1 MRKIIFLLTAV
12 SPLFAL
18 AAGLQVD
25 WPEVGGIKPTG
36 SFGPGHW
43 IQYIFV
49 FALSIVGLAVI
60 AAFVWAGIEYMTA
73 GDNSSK
79 VSSAKS
85 RMWSAVQGLIILLGS
100 YIVLNTI
107 NPDLIN
113 IREPKVEFY
122 IESHWRGYYDPERK
136 KPTGGTCQYDGDCQS
151 NKCNTTAGYC
161 EAASQAQGP
170 FPPKSRENGQTCT
183 ENKECKS
190 DVCGGAASARV
201 CIPF

>member
-1 MRKIIFLLTAV
+1 MKKIIFWLTIIF
-12 SPLFAL
+12 PLSAL

-25 WPEVGGIKPTG
+25 LPTVGGIKPTE

-79 VSSAKS
+79 VSSARS

-107 NPDLIN
+107 NPDLVN
-113 IREPKVEFY
+113 IREPKIELY
-122 IESHWRGYYDPERK
+122 IESHWREYYEPDRK
-136 KPTGGTCQYDGDCQS
+136 QPIGGSCTGDGGCIS
-151 NKCNTTAGYC
+151 NKCDTSAGRCVESSAPLLGNPQPQSSQTLPANPTTSPTPSTQPKGLT
-161 EAASQAQGP
+161 
-170 FPPKSRENGQTCT
+170 PPQE
-183 ENKECKS
+183 
-190 DVCGGAASARV
+190 
-201 CIPF
+201 

>member
-1 MRKIIFLLTAV
+1 MKKIIFWLITI
-12 SPLFAL
+12 SPLSAL

-25 WPEVGGIKPTG
+25 LPTVGGLKPTA

-79 VSSAKS
+79 VSSARS

-100 YIVLNTI
+100 YIILNTI
-107 NPDLIN
+107 NPDLVN

-122 IESHWRGYYDPERK
+122 IDSHWREYYNPNNK
-136 KPTGGTCQYDGDCQS
+136 KQIGESCVGGDGDCIS
-151 NKCNTTAGYC
+151 NRCVNGFC
-161 EAASQAQGP
+161 VASQSSTSSGT
-170 FPPKSRENGQTCT
+170 QTQPSET
-183 ENKECKS
+183 
-190 DVCGGAASARV
+190 
-201 CIPF
+201 